1 MPAHE
6 QESVLT
12 QFHDLT
18 ALEVKPQG
26 QTRTHPLV
34 FIHGWWG
41 GAWVWDRYLSF
52 FGARGYHCYA
62 LNLRGNHG
70 SRPVS
75 DLGKVSFDDHLS
87 DVREVIEMLD
97 KPIVIGHSVGGLL
110 VLKLAE
116 QVELPAFVA
125 IVPAAPRGIVS
136 LTTLRVFLP
145 YIWTM
150 LRHRPFLLK
159 RKAMFAADLNRLP
172 PPEQASVYEQ
182 MVLAPGKQGVEIGML
197 GIPVDAKRIA
207 GPILIISGTDDKLVP
222 AAVARTVARRYRAD
236 FREYAGH
243 GHYIM
248 REPGWEK
255 VAADIARWLAE
266 KRRQLK

>member
-1 MPAHE
+1 
-6 QESVLT
+6 VLT

-26 QTRTHPLV
+26 GTRTHPLV

-52 FGARGYHCYA
+52 FEARGYHCYA

-75 DLGKVSFDDHLS
+75 DLGKVSFNDHLT
-87 DVREVIEMLD
+87 DVREVIDMLGR
-97 KPIVIGHSVGGLL
+97 PIVIGHSVGGLL

-116 QVELPAFVA
+116 QIELPAFVA
-125 IVPAAPRGIVS
+125 IAPAAPRGIISV
-136 LTTLRVFLP
+136 TTLRVFLP

-159 RKAMFAADLNRLP
+159 RKVMFAADLNRLP

-182 MVLAPGKQGVEIGML
+182 MVPASGKQGVEIGML
-197 GIPVDAKRIA
+197 GIPVDAKRVV
-207 GPILIISGTDDKLVP
+207 GPILIITGTDDKLIP
-222 AAVARTVARRYRAD
+222 AGVARTVARRYRAD

-243 GHYIM
+243 AHYIM

-255 VAADIARWLAE
+255 VATDIVRWLAE
-266 KRRQLK
+266 KEGR

>member
-1 MPAHE
+1 M
-6 QESVLT
+6 
-12 QFHDLT
+12 
-18 ALEVKPQG
+18 
-26 QTRTHPLV
+26 
-34 FIHGWWG
+34 
-41 GAWVWDRYLSF
+41 WDRYLSF
-52 FGARGYHCYA
+52 FGTRGYHCYA

-75 DLGKVSFDDHLS
+75 ELGKVSFSDHLT
-87 DVREVIEMLD
+87 DVREVIDMLD

-116 QVELPAFVA
+116 QMELPAFVA
-125 IVPAAPRGIVS
+125 IAPAAPRGIVS
-136 LTTLRVFLP
+136 LKTLRVFLP

-159 RKAMFAADLNRLP
+159 KKAMFAADLNRLP
-172 PPEQASVYEQ
+172 PPEQASVYGQ
-182 MVLAPGKQGVEIGML
+182 MVLAPGKQGVEIGIL
-197 GIPVDAKRIA
+197 GIPIDAKRIT
-207 GPILIISGTDDKLVP
+207 GPILIITGTDDKLVP
-222 AAVARTVARRYRAD
+222 ASVARIVARRYRAD

-243 GHYIM
+243 AHYIM

-266 KRRQLK
+266 KERG

>member
-1 MPAHE
+1 MNTRSLKAPALQE
-6 QESVLT
+6 ESVLT

-18 ALEVKPQG
+18 ALEVRPQA

-52 FGARGYHCYA
+52 FEARGYHCYA

-75 DLGKVSFDDHLS
+75 DLGKVSFNDHLT
-87 DVREVIEMLD
+87 DVREVIDMLD

-116 QVELPAFVA
+116 QTELPAFVA
-125 IVPAAPRGIVS
+125 IAPAAPRGIVS
-136 LTTLRVFLP
+136 VTTLRVFLP

-150 LRHRPFLLK
+150 LRHRPYSSEK
-159 RKAMFAADLNRLP
+159 EGHVCGR
-172 PPEQASVYEQ
+172 PESVALTRAS
-182 MVLAPGKQGVEIGML
+182 IG
-197 GIPVDAKRIA
+197 I
-207 GPILIISGTDDKLVP
+207 
-222 AAVARTVARRYRAD
+222 
-236 FREYAGH
+236 
-243 GHYIM
+243 
-248 REPGWEK
+248 
-255 VAADIARWLAE
+255 
-266 KRRQLK
+266 